1 MIIALELPDQI
12 ESLLQSRWGEVSR
25 RALEALAADAYREG
39 ALTRG
44 QVGEMLRLNF
54 WQTEE
59 FLKSRLAFLPYSL
72 EDMRQDQAAHEAAL
86 PPEPAP

>member
-1 MIIALELPDQI
+1 MIIALEVPDNI
-12 ESLLQSRWGEVSR
+12 ETLLQSRWGEVSR

-59 FLKSRLAFLPYSL
+59 FLRSRLAFLPYSP
-72 EDMRQDQAAHEAAL
+72 EDLGEDRAAHEAVL
-86 PPEPAP
+86 PPEPVP